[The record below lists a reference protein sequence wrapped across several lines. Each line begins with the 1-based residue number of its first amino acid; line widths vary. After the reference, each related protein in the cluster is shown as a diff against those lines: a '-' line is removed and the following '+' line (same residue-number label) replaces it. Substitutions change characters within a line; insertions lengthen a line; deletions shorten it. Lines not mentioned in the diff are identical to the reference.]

1 MRFLINLYTERHTHT
16 QKVVFLLTM
25 RKMYLRW
32 RCRQADSVYAI
43 NFNYIYPCEHLRQTN
58 IDLVEWLM
66 DIFFSPFFSLC
77 VLSRCCVCILFTY
90 PPLYLW
96 WLLVLIFLLFLS
108 SKHRPK
114 PVLATFLFKLI
125 PKVIK
130 INWKLVKISKKYCFG
145 GGKVFNKWSFASCF
159 YFWTER

>member
-1 MRFLINLYTERHTHT
+1 MSPVSFWWVKKTSESEISFIQQTTRFLINLHI

-25 RKMYLRW
+25 RKMYLRR

-77 VLSRCCVCILFTY
+77 VLSRCCVCVCILFTY
-90 PPLYLW
+90 IHHIVPLVITCSYFPPFPLYLNTDQNQCW
-96 WLLVLIFLLFLS
+96 PLF
-108 SKHRPK
+108 
-114 PVLATFLFKLI
+114 I
-125 PKVIK
+125 
-130 INWKLVKISKKYCFG
+130 
-145 GGKVFNKWSFASCF
+145 
-159 YFWTER
+159 